1 MSVWSLVVATPDDE
15 DGRSEIYIF
24 PDEAEMYRTIKE
36 IYDPIGKCPAGR
48 ELVGWLEA
56 DCDYRVWIAEHE
68 HVELRRW

>member
-1 MSVWSLVVATPDDE
+1 
-15 DGRSEIYIF
+15 
-24 PDEAEMYRTIKE
+24 MYRTIKE
-36 IYDPIGKCPAGR
+36 IYDPIGKRPAGR